1 MDNSSYISSKNGG
14 PLSLG
19 NQVYSTSEYIIIQV
33 SKGFII
39 VNRRKKFHEGHTHIK
54 NFNTAKYL
62 VDLAIHFSMPYN
74 LSPYLLTSLTRIT
87 ESESYK
93 QKIIDLIKN
102 KKNRGLR
109 RYRRS
114 A

>member
-1 MDNSSYISSKNGG
+1 M
-14 PLSLG
+14 G
-19 NQVYSTSEYIIIQV
+19 NQVYSKSEYLIIQV

-39 VNRRKKFHEGHTHIK
+39 VNRRKKFLEGHTHIK
-54 NFNTAKYL
+54 TFNTAKYL
-62 VDLAIHFSMPYN
+62 IDLAIHNSMPYH

-87 ESESYK
+87 ENESYK
-93 QKIIDLIKN
+93 QKILALITN

>member
-1 MDNSSYISSKNGG
+1 M
-14 PLSLG
+14 G
-19 NQVYSTSEYIIIQV
+19 NQVYSKSEYIIIQV

-39 VNRRKKFHEGHTHIK
+39 VNRRKRFFEGHTHIK
-54 NFNTAKYL
+54 TFKTAKYL
-62 VDLAIHFSMPYN
+62 VDLALHNSMPYN

-87 ESESYK
+87 ENETYK
-93 QKIIDLIKN
+93 QKILDLIAN

-109 RYRRS
+109 RYRRT

>member
-1 MDNSSYISSKNGG
+1 M
-14 PLSLG
+14 G
-19 NQVYSTSEYIIIQV
+19 NQVYSKSEYLIIQV

-39 VNRRKKFHEGHTHIK
+39 INRRKKFLEGHTHIK

-62 VDLAIHFSMPYN
+62 VDLAIHNSMPYN
-74 LSPYLLTSLTRIT
+74 LSLYLLTSLTRIT
-87 ESESYK
+87 EDDTYK
-93 QKIIDLIKN
+93 QKIRDLIAN

>member
-1 MDNSSYISSKNGG
+1 M
-14 PLSLG
+14 G
-19 NQVYSTSEYIIIQV
+19 NQVYSKSEYIIIQV

-39 VNRRKKFHEGHTHIK
+39 INRRKRFFEGHTHIK
-54 NFNTAKYL
+54 TFKTAKYL
-62 VDLAIHFSMPYN
+62 VDLALHNSMPYN

-87 ESESYK
+87 ENETYK
-93 QKIIDLIKN
+93 RKILDLIAN

-109 RYRRS
+109 RYRRT

>member
-1 MDNSSYISSKNGG
+1 M
-14 PLSLG
+14 G
-19 NQVYSTSEYIIIQV
+19 NQVYSKSEYLIIQV

-39 VNRRKKFHEGHTHIK
+39 VNRRKKFLEGHTHIK
-54 NFNTAKYL
+54 TFNTAKYL
-62 VDLAIHFSMPYN
+62 IDLAIHNSMPYH

-87 ESESYK
+87 EDESYK
-93 QKIIDLIKN
+93 QKIIALITN